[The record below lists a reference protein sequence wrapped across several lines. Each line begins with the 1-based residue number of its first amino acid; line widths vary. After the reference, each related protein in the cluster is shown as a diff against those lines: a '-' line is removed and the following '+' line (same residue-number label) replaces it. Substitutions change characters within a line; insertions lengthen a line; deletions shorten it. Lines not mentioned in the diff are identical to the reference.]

1 MCLAVPLKIIEIDG
15 KNAVGERFGMCRSV
29 RLDFTPA
36 AGPGDYIIAHAGFAI
51 EILPAD
57 QAEAS
62 LAAIREVED
71 ALEEL

>member
-15 KNAVGERFGMCRSV
+15 KNAVGERLGVRRRV

-36 AGPGDYIIAHAGFAI
+36 AQMGDYIIAHAGFAI
-51 EILPAD
+51 EILPAG

-71 ALEEL
+71 ALETL